1 MPVYEY
7 RCSRC
12 RQVTSL
18 TAAVGDMAGTVDCER
33 CGAPAERILSRP
45 SVHLSRASKLER
57 LDPRYDRMVDKAM
70 HDTQQAE
77 PDRLLKKMKPFPADD
92 G

>member
-12 RQVTSL
+12 HEVTSV
-18 TAAVGDMAGTVDCER
+18 TAAVGEMAASVDCEH

-45 SVHLSRASKLER
+45 SVHLSRASKLDR
-57 LDPRYDRMVDKAM
+57 LDPKYDRMVDKAM
-70 HDTQQAE
+70 SNTQNAE
-77 PDRLLKKMKPFPADD
+77 PDRLLKRMKPFPAKD
-92 G
+92 